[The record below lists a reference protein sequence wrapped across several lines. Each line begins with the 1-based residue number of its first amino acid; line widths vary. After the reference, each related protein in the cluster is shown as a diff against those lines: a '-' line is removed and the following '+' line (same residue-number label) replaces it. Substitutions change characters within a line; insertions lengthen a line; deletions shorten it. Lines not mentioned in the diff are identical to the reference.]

1 MNTESIS
8 WNSNQV
14 AGHDANSNPIT
25 VGELVAAINGYEQLA
40 YIASLSESMRDNLA
54 RASGENYRVK
64 SKNEQLER
72 TVKELEVQLNTS
84 FSRISDLLAERAE
97 VDNSKLLDALSKY
110 ANPKHWHN
118 PYNQHGELDTQ
129 QRSVFA
135 HGYHGYE
142 LAMSVLKEK
151 QQAA

>member
-8 WNSNQV
+8 WNSDQV
-14 AGHDANSNPIT
+14 AGHDGNSNPIT
-25 VGELVAAINGYEQLA
+25 VGELVAAIEGYELLVC
-40 YIASLSESMRDNLA
+40 IASMPDSMRDNLA
-54 RASGENYRVK
+54 RAAGENYRVK

-72 TVKELEVQLNTS
+72 TVKELENQLNTS

-97 VDNSKLLDALSKY
+97 VDNSKLLEALAKY
-110 ANPKHWHN
+110 ANPKHWRN

-135 HGYHGYE
+135 HGYHGFE
-142 LAMSVLKEK
+142 LAMSVLKDK

>member
-40 YIASLSESMRDNLA
+40 CIASLSDNMRDNLA
-54 RASGENYRVK
+54 RAAGENYRIK
-64 SKNEQLER
+64 SKNEHLER
-72 TVKELEVQLNTS
+72 TVKALENQLNNS
-84 FSRISDLLAERAE
+84 FSRISDLLAEQAQ
-97 VDNSKLLDALSKY
+97 VDNSKLLEALAMYS
-110 ANPKHWHN
+110 NPKHWRN

>member
-1 MNTESIS
+1 MNTESIN
-8 WNSNQV
+8 WNSDQI

-25 VGELVAAINGYEQLA
+25 VGELVAAIEGYELLA
-40 YIASLSESMRDNLA
+40 CIASMSDSMRDNLA
-54 RASGENYRVK
+54 RAAAENYRVK

-72 TVKELEVQLNTS
+72 TVKELESQLNAS

-97 VDNSKLLDALSKY
+97 VDNSKLLEALARY
-110 ANPKHWHN
+110 ANPKHWRN

-129 QRSVFA
+129 QRNVFA
-135 HGYHGYE
+135 HGYHGFE
-142 LAMSVLKEK
+142 LAMSVLKDK